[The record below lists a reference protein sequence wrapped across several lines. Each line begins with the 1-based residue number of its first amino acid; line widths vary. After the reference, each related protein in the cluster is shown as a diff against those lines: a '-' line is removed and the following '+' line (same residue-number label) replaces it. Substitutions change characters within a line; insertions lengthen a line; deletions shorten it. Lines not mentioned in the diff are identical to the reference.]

1 MTFAT
6 HSLSPFVVDS
16 EIRHFCSRLA
26 VNGEKHLA
34 TVLLLLL
41 VHLCSD

>member
-6 HSLSPFVVDS
+6 HFMSLFVVAS
-16 EIRHFCSRLA
+16 EIRHFCSRLVA
-26 VNGEKHLA
+26 VNGEKHMA
-34 TVLLLLL
+34 TLL

>member
-6 HSLSPFVVDS
+6 HFMSLFVVAS

-34 TVLLLLL
+34 TVLLLVL

>member
-6 HSLSPFVVDS
+6 HFLSPFVVGS

-34 TVLLLLL
+34 TLLLLL

>member
-6 HSLSPFVVDS
+6 HFLSPFVVGS
-16 EIRHFCSRLA
+16 EIRHFCSRLVA

-34 TVLLLLL
+34 TLLLL